1 MKVKLD
7 ARDLNSS
14 DLSWLCIQP
23 MLLAVR
29 GKDLQTKLE
38 MYNQLTDAQKGLY
51 LFYSFH
57 NHAKTVEEFY
67 WFADYNIHELR
78 SWKGIKTGVL
88 YFHDVEL
95 ASLLD
100 DIEQFLEQRTQ
111 SNKPVSPSDLEMDKQ
126 LLADVKTLHD
136 KYVLYS
142 ELTITRMNEWIRTR
156 LSEFVENE

>member
-100 DIEQFLEQRTQ
+100 DIERFLEQRTQ

>member
-1 MKVKLD
+1 MKAKLD

-14 DLSWLCIQP
+14 ELSWLCIRP
-23 MLLAVR
+23 MLFAVR

-67 WFADYNIHELR
+67 WFADYNIRELR

-88 YFHDVEL
+88 YFRDVEL

-100 DIEQFLEQRTQ
+100 DIERFLEQRTP
-111 SNKPVSPSDLEMDKQ
+111 SDKPVSPSDLEMDKQ
-126 LLADVKTLHD
+126 LFTDVKTLHD

-142 ELTITRMNEWIRTR
+142 ELTVTRMNEWIRAR
-156 LSEFVENE
+156 LSEFVETE